1 LEFVS
6 RPDIENLIRFLC
18 FHSFEACTLAWIQVG
33 STDQPG
39 GIDLDALSATFVASH
54 AEFSIEP
61 GLETF
66 RPKCAAA
73 RATLPR
79 LLPPLNAIMAVRMLP
94 FTKGKM
100 PQPCFGTIGKYAL
113 HLLFSQRRHVSR
125 FAVAVASGS
134 RSPSGWIARLWCVSL
149 WCVAGWISPSQNGVW
164 AQDLPLVR
172 RDVAVST
179 SQMQPTQ
186 AYLQQLFQGRVYSHP
201 TKAGGILVQV
211 GQESASIEFLSSKE
225 IVRIEGPQSLADDI
239 GRISSAIAHSASGV
253 ALRIVPLNDNG
264 QASLRQFQRAPVA
277 TSPFTSPGGLS
288 RLPSFLKQRSSQGA
302 GRPGATRIQLASAL
316 RAQDPTGGA
325 TAGGSGGNGVA
336 GTAAQPPQDDPEG
349 KPPNTLPLP
358 QFEGVQIEMLPEL
371 DAVILRG
378 RDQQLTDLSEI
389 IKRLD
394 EASRLTRPEIEV
406 VPVRHVN
413 SEALAEL
420 IDSIQEKLV
429 GTRQGRVTVTALG
442 SPNALL
448 LIGWGES
455 MTSMKDLIQK
465 LDQPSQIEGEYA
477 VIPLQHAS
485 ATEVQTQLQGFFKT
499 REGLGPVIN
508 SIADSRS
515 NAIVVQASPRDLL
528 EIKKILDQIDVP
540 RGGLLQ
546 SARVFQLNHSLAADI
561 AQALQDALNT
571 TATERNKSLQLVDE
585 NGMSIAT
592 SGILGSTRITVNDRN
607 NTIVVSCSPETMPLI
622 EQFIEQLD
630 TPGAVAKIKIFP
642 VRNGDAAS
650 LVETLRSLIPSSSPT
665 TATNPSTQL
674 SSSPDEMSLLPLRFT
689 VDTRGNSIIAIGS
702 DGDLRI
708 VEALILRL
716 DEGDGTQRKSTVYQL
731 KNSPAVDVALSIN
744 EFLRSKRQVEIA
756 APGTNNPFEQL
767 EREVVV
773 VPEPVQNKLI
783 LSATPRYYDEISRLI
798 EELDEQPPQVMIQ
811 VLIAEIELGNTD
823 EFGVETGLQDSVL
836 FDRSLLGDLVTRTV
850 TTTTSTPAG
859 VVTAT
864 AQEIVAASNN
874 PGFNFNNIDP
884 LGNSGSERALASSNQ
899 VGGQGISNFGVGRGN
914 QELGFG
920 GLVLSASSENVTFL
934 LRALQDTRRLEI
946 LSRPQVLTL
955 DNQQAFIQVGQRIPR
970 IVNSIINQNG
980 TQNVVALENVGLIIG
995 VTPRISPE
1003 GNVVME
1009 IDAEKSKLGP
1019 EDEGIPI
1026 SIAQDGTVIRSP
1038 RVDTITAQATVSAAD
1053 GETIIL
1059 GGLISRSIRTQH
1071 RQVPFLGDIPII
1083 KYLFS
1088 YDYSDTSRTE
1098 LLIILTPHVVR
1109 TPGDMERLKQAEFAR
1124 VSWCEADV
1132 FEIHGDVFPQTGMM
1146 SQLLDQGDCQVV
1158 YPDIDP
1164 RGELRDLSSSPA
1176 AEAAIPLLGPP
1187 NSLEEEVRRLP
1198 QPESLPSPVGNPAS
1212 RIPNAPAIIAP
1223 PKPLRPIS
1231 TQSSSIQSPSISS
1244 STFPSAN
1251 AVPASAVSANP
1262 ILSPIAPSTPSPTAP
1277 PNSNTTEN
1285 R

>member
-1 LEFVS
+1 
-6 RPDIENLIRFLC
+6 
-18 FHSFEACTLAWIQVG
+18 
-33 STDQPG
+33 
-39 GIDLDALSATFVASH
+39 
-54 AEFSIEP
+54 
-61 GLETF
+61 
-66 RPKCAAA
+66 
-73 RATLPR
+73 
-79 LLPPLNAIMAVRMLP
+79 M
-94 FTKGKM
+94 
-100 PQPCFGTIGKYAL
+100 
-113 HLLFSQRRHVSR
+113 
-125 FAVAVASGS
+125 
-134 RSPSGWIARLWCVSL
+134 
-149 WCVAGWISPSQNGVW
+149 
-164 AQDLPLVR
+164 R
-172 RDVAVST
+172 RDVAIT
-179 SQMQPTQ
+179 ASQMQPTQ
-186 AYLQQLFQGRVYSHP
+186 SYLQQLFQGRVYSHP

-225 IVRIEGPQSLADDI
+225 IVRIEGPQSLVDDI
-239 GRISSAIAHSASGV
+239 GRISASIAQGSSGV
-253 ALRIVPLNDNG
+253 AVRIVPLNDNG
-264 QASLRQFQRAPVA
+264 QASLRQFQTASVA
-277 TSPFTSPGGLS
+277 KSPFATRGGLS
-288 RLPSFLKQRSSQGA
+288 RLPSFLKQRGSQGE
-302 GRPGATRIQLASAL
+302 GRPTDTRIQLASAL
-316 RAQDPTGGA
+316 RAQDPAGGA
-325 TAGGSGGNGVA
+325 SGTDSTGNGVSA
-336 GTAAQPPQDDPEG
+336 TKGNGTQPAQDDAES

-394 EASRLTRPEIEV
+394 EASRQTRPEIEV

-413 SEALAEL
+413 SDALAKL

-455 MTSMKDLIQK
+455 MTSMKELIHK
-465 LDQPSQIEGEYA
+465 LDQPSQIDGAYA

-528 EIKKILDQIDVP
+528 EIKKILEQIDVP

-561 AQALQDALNT
+561 AAALQDALNT
-571 TATERNKSLQLVDE
+571 TTTERNKSLQLVDE
-585 NGMSIAT
+585 NGMPIAT

-607 NTIVVSCSPETMPLI
+607 NSIVVSCSPETMPLI

-650 LVETLRSLIPSSSPT
+650 LVETLRSLIPSSSA
-665 TATNPSTQL
+665 TATNPTAQL

-689 VDTRGNSIIAIGS
+689 VDTRGNNIIAIGS

-783 LSATPRYYDEISRLI
+783 MSATPRYYDEISRLI
-798 EELDEQPPQVMIQ
+798 EELDQQPPQVMIQ

-874 PGFNFNNIDP
+874 PGFNFNNVDP

-899 VGGQGISNFGVGRGN
+899 VGGQGVSNFGVGRGN

-1071 RQVPFLGDIPII
+1071 RQVPILGDIPII

-1132 FEIHGDVFPQTGMM
+1132 FEMHGDVFPQTGMM
-1146 SQLLDQGDCQVV
+1146 SQLIDQGDCQVV

-1164 RGELRDLSSSPA
+1164 RGVLQDPSSEMTPN
-1176 AEAAIPLLGPP
+1176 EATQSVGQPP
-1187 NSLEEEVRRLP
+1187 SLEEEVQRLP
-1198 QPESLPSPVGNPAS
+1198 QQESLPSPIGNPS
-1212 RIPNAPAIIAP
+1212 LRTPSGSSSIAP
-1223 PKPLRPIS
+1223 PKSLRPS
-1231 TQSSSIQSPSISS
+1231 TNQTSSISS
-1244 STFPSAN
+1244 NTLPAVNALPSTVAPLY
-1251 AVPASAVSANP
+1251 PASTSPPVSQ
-1262 ILSPIAPSTPSPTAP
+1262 
-1277 PNSNTTEN
+1277 TTEN

>member
-1 LEFVS
+1 
-6 RPDIENLIRFLC
+6 
-18 FHSFEACTLAWIQVG
+18 VG
-33 STDQPG
+33 STSQRG
-39 GIDLDALSATFVASH
+39 GIDLDVLFATSVACR
-54 AEFSIEP
+54 AAFSIEP

-66 RPKCAAA
+66 RPQRAAA
-73 RATLPR
+73 RATCPR
-79 LLPPLNAIMAVRMLP
+79 LLPPLNAIMAVWMLP
-94 FTKGKM
+94 FSKSKM
-100 PQPCFGTIGKYAL
+100 PQPYFGMIGTHAL
-113 HLLFSQRRHVSR
+113 HVLFLQRRRVSG
-125 FAVAVASGS
+125 FAVAIASGS
-134 RSPSGWIARLWCVSL
+134 PSPTGWIARLWCIAL
-149 WCVAGWISPSQNGVW
+149 FCVAGWISPSQNVVW

-172 RDVAVST
+172 RDVAVKA

-201 TKAGGILVQV
+201 AKAGGILVQV

-225 IVRIEGPQSLADDI
+225 IVRIEGPASLADDI
-239 GRISSAIAHSASGV
+239 GRISSAIAQSATGV
-253 ALRIVPLNDNG
+253 AVRIVPLNDNG
-264 QASLRQFQRAPVA
+264 QASLRQFQTAPVA
-277 TSPFTSPGGLS
+277 TSPFTSPGGVS
-288 RLPSFLKQRSSQGA
+288 RLPSFLKQRGSQGA
-302 GRPGATRIQLASAL
+302 GRPATTRIQLASAL
-316 RAQDPTGGA
+316 RAQDPPSGT
-325 TAGGSGGNGVA
+325 TAGGSDGNRLTPTVGN
-336 GTAAQPPQDDPEG
+336 AAQPPQDDQEG
-349 KPPNTLPLP
+349 KPQNTLPLP

-413 SEALAEL
+413 SDALAQL

-455 MTSMKDLIQK
+455 MTSMKELIQK

-561 AQALQDALNT
+561 AEALQDALNT

-585 NGMSIAT
+585 NGMPIAT

-665 TATNPSTQL
+665 TGTNPSTQL

-884 LGNSGSERALASSNQ
+884 LGNSGSERALATSNR

-1026 SIAQDGTVIRSP
+1026 SIAEDGTVIRSP

-1124 VSWCEADV
+1124 ISWCEADV
-1132 FEIHGDVFPQTGMM
+1132 FELHGDVFPQTGMM

-1164 RGELRDLSSSPA
+1164 RGELRDLSPSPA

-1187 NSLEEEVRRLP
+1187 TSLEEEVRRLP
-1198 QPESLPSPVGNPAS
+1198 QPESLPSPVENPAS
-1212 RIPNAPAIIAP
+1212 RIPNAPAGITP
-1223 PKPLRPIS
+1223 PRPLRPTS
-1231 TQSSSIQSPSISS
+1231 TQPSLIQSSSNQSLSISS
-1244 STFPSAN
+1244 SPFPNSVQAN
-1251 AVPASAVSANP
+1251 AAPASPV
-1262 ILSPIAPSTPSPTAP
+1262 LSPIAPLTPSPTAP